1 MEIHGQFMVI
11 CVHENLGDLFTAI
24 RVVCNESDNFIPFL
38 RTYDIVFPIFELDVE
53 TLLSVRY
60 KKPHL
65 SIFTVAEITP
75 IAVCT
80 TASASPDDFVEKLF
94 FIFNNA
100 AAHNVINVD
109 FHRSNRPPDFNCVI
123 RDNQSYR
130 EKQGTRHG

>member
-1 MEIHGQFMVI
+1 MEIHGHFMVI
-11 CVHENLGDLFTAI
+11 CVQENLGDLFTAI

-60 KKPHL
+60 EKPHF

-75 IAVCT
+75 IAVCA

-100 AAHNVINVD
+100 TAHNVINVD
-109 FHRSNRPPDFNCVI
+109 FHRSNRPSDYNCVFC
-123 RDNQSYR
+123 DNQSYR
-130 EKQGTRHG
+130 EKQGARHG